1 MVKARSEREIEKL
14 ALKFFPNRFSLAP
27 LSQKKSFL
35 IDTSAPV
42 TIRAHRDRALD
53 GNELSLW
60 RKGSNRL
67 QRSQLG
73 AFLFSFGHLGI
84 FLINDSISG
93 LGPDIMMMNYLMLK
107 T

>member
-42 TIRAHRDRALD
+42 TIRAHRDRALG

-60 RKGSNRL
+60 TKAPIVFRDLSSEL
-67 QRSQLG
+67 FFMQLRSPWN
-73 AFLFSFGHLGI
+73 I
-84 FLINDSISG
+84 FD
-93 LGPDIMMMNYLMLK
+93 P
-107 T
+107 

>member
-53 GNELSLW
+53 GSELSLW
-60 RKGSNRL
+60 TKAPIVFRDLSSEPFFMQL
-67 QRSQLG
+67 RSPWH
-73 AFLFSFGHLGI
+73 SF
-84 FLINDSISG
+84 D
-93 LGPDIMMMNYLMLK
+93 P
-107 T
+107 